1 MTLPIPFTSPPKP
14 ICLQCKKPISIDPFL
29 GMAEKGGGYT
39 CYTCV
44 ADNYCRAVDASEA
57 AREDRQGKL
66 NCILVACVSIVAFSY
81 LGYRHFTDP
90 PEQPTQ
96 PTTEERIKA
105 ERLSKIDTA
114 MEALQNERDE
124 IDPPQDDDRG
134 EGLDY

>member
-1 MTLPIPFTSPPKP
+1 MGFK
-14 ICLQCKKPISIDPFL
+14 
-29 GMAEKGGGYT
+29 EKSGGYT
-39 CYTCV
+39 CWLC
-44 ADNYCRAVDASEA
+44 NHNRFEA
-57 AREDRQGKL
+57 ARESRQGKI

-96 PTTEERIKA
+96 PTAEERIRG
-105 ERLSKIDTA
+105 ERLDKIDTA

-124 IDPPQDDDRG
+124 IDPPQDEDHG